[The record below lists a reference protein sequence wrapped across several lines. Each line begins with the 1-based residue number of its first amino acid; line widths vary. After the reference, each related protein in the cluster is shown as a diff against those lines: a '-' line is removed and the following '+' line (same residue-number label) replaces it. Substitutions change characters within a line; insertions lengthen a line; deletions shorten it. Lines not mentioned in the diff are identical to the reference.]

1 MPEQNGRHAEYAPQ
15 GDKGGTSPA
24 MEHRANAPSNRPR
37 MCERAAGA
45 ARPTHLPLSRK
56 VKKKGAHPPMEH
68 GAKTKAETTPPDRAK
83 KGWEN
88 MKSGH

>member
-15 GDKGGTSPA
+15 GDKGGTS
-24 MEHRANAPSNRPR
+24 R
-37 MCERAAGA
+37 
-45 ARPTHLPLSRK
+45 
-56 VKKKGAHPPMEH
+56 PMEH